1 MNQRKLLT
9 IGVTG
14 RRHIVPEALE
24 AVERSAREFVQ
35 RVVRERQG
43 EIRICTGLAVG
54 ADSIVARVALDA
66 KKQGADNLRLTAV
79 LPADPE
85 RYERDFKRTPD
96 ASGVAQLDAFRA
108 LLAQCDETISLADP
122 EADARN
128 PTACYARL
136 GDWLVENADV
146 LLAFWNGN
154 TSIIKRGGTVD
165 VALRKAA
172 RSASDGSRVV
182 CISTPELLRQ
192 KNPDGSKT
200 YIPEPIDG
208 AGNVAVLKGAFDEN
222 AVLWQSIEDVD
233 LDFC

>member
-165 VALRKAA
+165 VALRKAPPTGRASFVSRRPNCCA
-172 RSASDGSRVV
+172 RRTPTARRR
-182 CISTPELLRQ
+182 IFPNRSTGLGTLR
-192 KNPDGSKT
+192 
-200 YIPEPIDG
+200 
-208 AGNVAVLKGAFDEN
+208 
-222 AVLWQSIEDVD
+222 
-233 LDFC
+233 C